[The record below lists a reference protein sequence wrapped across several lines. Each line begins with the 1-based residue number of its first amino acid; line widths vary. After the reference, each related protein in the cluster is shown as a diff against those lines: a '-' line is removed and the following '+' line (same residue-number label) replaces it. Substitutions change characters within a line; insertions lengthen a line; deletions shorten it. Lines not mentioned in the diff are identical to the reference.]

1 MSRLQET
8 PIERCR
14 TLILEMQA
22 RRSPVSGGSGEKGRY
37 EMRDS
42 HLYFDLG
49 EALLEASGSGSEE
62 KRTAAL
68 IGIMGKLAAEF
79 GENPGLLRV
88 CVRFVEAFHIREAFD
103 EAAALCHQSLGQ
115 LREAVEILAADNPL
129 GISEEDLLKFKERLG
144 TAGVTYEEVR
154 TISTDLK
161 VKYRGKDEG
170 SVDYAALQDS
180 FSAAVDKVNLALT
193 GGPSA
198 REDQRQT
205 LGESL
210 DSLRYLLML
219 MARESIFEE
228 SRTRRSV
235 MNIAKAS
242 PASKDGDLSLLQKGL
257 SEHIDLSPRARD
269 RLRRFVTPT
278 EMGRLQAMLKALK
291 SEEEYAKYA
300 MIAELQK
307 GLEI

>member
-1 MSRLQET
+1 MSKLQET
-8 PIERCR
+8 PAERCR
-14 TLILEMQA
+14 TLILEMQGK
-22 RRSPVSGGSGEKGRY
+22 RRPVSGGSGEKGRY
-37 EMRDS
+37 EMRES

-49 EALLEASGSGSEE
+49 EALLEASGPGSEE
-62 KRTAAL
+62 RRTAAL
-68 IGIMGKLAAEF
+68 IGIIGKLAGEF
-79 GENPGLLRV
+79 GENPGLLRA
-88 CVRFVEAFHIREAFD
+88 CVRFVEAFRTRQVFD

-129 GISEEDLLKFKERLG
+129 GISEEDILKFRKQLG
-144 TAGVTYEEVR
+144 RAGITYEEVR
-154 TISTDLK
+154 TLSTDLK
-161 VKYRGKDEG
+161 IKYRGKDEG

-180 FSAAVDKVNLALT
+180 FSAVVDKVNLALA

-198 REDQRQT
+198 REELRGT
-205 LGESL
+205 IGESL

-219 MARESIFEE
+219 MARESVFEE

-235 MNIAKAS
+235 ISVARAP
-242 PASKDGDLSLLQKGL
+242 PASKDADLSVLQKGL
-257 SEHIDLSPRARD
+257 SEHIDLGPRARD

-278 EMGRLQAMLKALK
+278 EMGRLQAMLKALM
-291 SEEEYAKYA
+291 SEEEYGKYN